1 MRKLFFFF
9 FWLFVPYYN
18 SNAQDLSYSLDP
30 IMDVPYAQM
39 KTGFKN
45 PPDGAKVR
53 VYWWWLNGMA
63 TKESISRDIREMKE
77 KGFGGAVIFDAG
89 SSNYSV
95 ASKTEHGADFLS
107 EEWLNLFAHAVKTA
121 DKYNF
126 ELSINIQSGW
136 NPGGP
141 MVTPKEAMKKIVYT
155 KTTVTGPEEVKIE
168 LEKPNHDRYYQDVL
182 VQAYPSS
189 TENGNIKNWGIK
201 SMNERLGWKGIFPL
215 YKLQEPT
222 NPEVD
227 GINPKALVNLTN
239 NFKNDTLVWKVPP
252 GEWTIVRYGMTLT
265 GAEVS
270 TGSDGWEGL
279 SYDHLSRKAFK
290 SYFDQV
296 VQPIINRAK
305 EAGNSLKFLHT
316 DSWEMGVVNWTDDF
330 FVEFEKRRGY
340 DMRPFMPVLTNEV
353 VKNAQV
359 SDRFLYDFRRTIG
372 DLVADHYAYFAELAH
387 ANDLYIHPESG
398 GPHSAPVDALQVMG
412 ISEVPMGEF
421 WARANSHRVKE
432 DERLSVKQGAS
443 AAHIYGKRW
452 MAAEGPTSIGPQWE
466 RSPSDLKGVLD
477 RVLTAGVNRIVW
489 HTFTSSPVEYGKPG
503 NEYFAGTHLNPN
515 VTWWE
520 QAGAFTSYLNRS
532 TYLLSLGL
540 FNADVLYY
548 YGDEVPNF
556 VFLKDEVDLDFGYDW
571 DKTNSEVLLDR
582 AKIANNKIRLPD
594 GMTYSVLVLPN
605 EPAIRLDVLKKIKS
619 LVQEGLT
626 VIGPRPK
633 RAKGLEGWPESDQ
646 EVERIAETLWGDI
659 NGSSIKENHVGQGKV
674 IYGKNVNEVLREM
687 NISPDFSFES
697 TQKDTELDF
706 IHRSTDSAEIYFV
719 VNRLLRQGKHDY
731 KYEYDPALPDRF
743 EMVESSFRV
752 KEGNPEIWNPM
763 TGEIKK
769 PLLYRHKN
777 GSTIVSMHLNPEGS
791 AFVIF
796 PKGARETEELHITS
810 LKKET
815 LSLFPVSGLNRA
827 RTSVP
832 INFYENNSAI
842 YAEVFEPGTYS
853 LTWSTGSKQELKV
866 ENFEK
871 IKEIKGPWKISFGND
886 IQKNINKTAYNL
898 NSWTDSEIPA
908 IKYYSGKATY
918 RNNFDLS
925 ESQINKHNL
934 YLDLGNMQNI
944 AVVYLNDKKVGTTW
958 KAPYRLD
965 ISNFVKTGKNRLRI
979 EVVNLWANRLIG
991 DGKLPL
997 EERRTKTN
1005 VNKFD
1010 QPGAEKY
1017 LRKSGLLGPVEL
1029 HFAKKIKV
1037 N

>member
-1 MRKLFFFF
+1 MKKLFFF
-9 FWLFVPYYN
+9 LLCLLVVHH
-18 SNAQDLSYSLDP
+18 SRGQDEYRFHT
-30 IMDVPYAQM
+30 IKDVPYEQM
-39 KTGFKN
+39 KDGFKN
-45 PPDGAKVR
+45 PPDEAKVR
-53 VYWWWLNGMA
+53 AYWWWLNGMA
-63 TKESISRDIREMKE
+63 TKESISRDIREMKD

-89 SSNYSV
+89 SSNYLI
-95 ASKTEHGADFLS
+95 ASKTKHGADFLS
-107 EEWLNLFAHAVKTA
+107 EEWLDLFAHAIKTA

-136 NPGGP
+136 NSGGP
-141 MVTPKEAMKKIVYT
+141 SVIPEEAMKKIVYT
-155 KTTVTGPEEVKIE
+155 KTNVTGPQVLKMV
-168 LEKPNHDRYYQDVL
+168 LEKPDYDRFYQDVL

-189 TENGNIKNWGIK
+189 MVRDSIKNWGIK
-201 SMNERLGWKGIFPL
+201 SMNKRLGWKGVFPL
-215 YKLQEPT
+215 YKLREST
-222 NPEVD
+222 NPEIE
-227 GINPKALVNLTN
+227 GINPNAIVDLTN
-239 NFKNDTLVWKVPP
+239 SFKNDTLLWEVPS

-279 SYDHLSRKAFK
+279 SYDHLSRTAFN

-296 VQPIINRAK
+296 VKPIIVTAK
-305 EAGNSLKFLHT
+305 EAGNSLRFLHT
-316 DSWEMGVVNWTDDF
+316 DSWEMGMVNWTENF
-330 FVEFEKRRGY
+330 FDEFEKRRRY
-340 DMRPFMPVLTNEV
+340 DMKPYMPVLTNEA
-353 VKNAQV
+353 VKSAGN

-372 DLVADHYAYFAELAH
+372 DLVAEHYAYFAKLAH
-387 ANDLYIHPESG
+387 DNGLYIHPESG

-412 ISEVPMGEF
+412 INDVPMGEF
-421 WARANSHRVKE
+421 WARSNTHRVAE

-477 RVLTAGVNRIVW
+477 RVLTSGVNRIVW
-489 HTFTSSPVEYGKPG
+489 HTFTSSPEEFGKPG
-503 NEYFAGTHLNPN
+503 NEYFAGTHLNTN

-520 QAGAFTSYLNRS
+520 QAGALTNYLNRS

-556 VFLKDEVDLDFGYDW
+556 VFLKNEVDLDFGYDW
-571 DKTNSEVLLDR
+571 DKTNSDVLLNR
-582 AKIANNKIRLPD
+582 AKVVNKKIYLPD
-594 GMTYSVLVLPN
+594 GMTYSVLVLPD
-605 EPAIRLDVLKKIKS
+605 EPEIRLDVLKKIKS

-626 VIGPRPK
+626 VVGPRPI
-633 RAKGLEGWPESDQ
+633 RAKGLEGWSESDK
-646 EVERIAETLWGDI
+646 EAEKIAETLWGNI
-659 NGSSIKENHVGQGKV
+659 NGLSIKENRVGQGKV
-674 IYGKNVNEVLREM
+674 VYGKDVNEVLGEL
-687 NISPDFSFES
+687 NISPDFSFTS
-697 TQKDTELDF
+697 TQEDTDLDF
-706 IHRSTDSAEIYFV
+706 IHRSTDNAEIYFV
-719 VNRLLRQGKHDY
+719 VNRLLRQGKHNFE
-731 KYEYDPALPDRF
+731 YEYVPILPDKF

-752 KEGNPEIWNPM
+752 KEGIPEIWDPM
-763 TGEIKK
+763 SGEIIK
-769 PLLYRHKN
+769 PILYRHEN
-777 GSTIVSMHLNPEGS
+777 GNTIVSMYLDPEGS

-796 PKGARETEELHITS
+796 RKEARETVEQEPHITN
-810 LKKET
+810 LKKES
-815 LSLFPVSGLNRA
+815 LSLFPVSDLNPV

-832 INFYENNSAI
+832 INFYENNSII

-853 LTWSTGSKQELKV
+853 LTWSTGFKQELKV
-866 ENFEK
+866 ENFEN
-871 IKEIKGPWKISFGND
+871 IKEIKGPWEISFGND
-886 IQKNINKTAYNL
+886 IQKSINKTTYNL
-898 NSWTDSEIPA
+898 NSWTDSEIPD

-918 RNNFDLS
+918 KTDFDLS
-925 ESQINKHNL
+925 KSQINKYNL

-944 AVVYLNDKKVGTTW
+944 AVVYLNNKKVGTTW

-965 ISNFVKTGKNRLRI
+965 ISKLVKKGNNRLRI
-979 EVVNLWANRLIG
+979 DVVNLWANRLIG

-1029 HFAKKIKV
+1029 HFAKKIEV